1 MATLYIREYLRQGRD
16 TNGQFVSA
24 GEEPGLADQTVAI
37 GGASAQSAALNPL
50 TSFMRLHTDAICSVL
65 FGTNPTAAI
74 TNARMSAG
82 TTEYFSVGKGSGMK
96 IAVIANT

>member
-24 GEEPGLADQTVAI
+24 GEEPALADQTVAI
-37 GGASAQSAALNPL
+37 SGASAPSAALNPL
-50 TSFMRLHTDAICSVL
+50 TSFMRVHTDAICSIV
-65 FGTNPTAAI
+65 FGTAPVATI
-74 TNARMSAG
+74 GNARMTAG